1 MTVKDIQN
9 TSNYIG
15 TSYCCRYCCCYV
27 SIVFLMV
34 FFMIQIKAISSYT
47 GTKIIAK
54 VVILYKSH
62 TAFNTFISGI
72 IRSIGFFCCSFP
84 PRTFLPI
91 TTTVI
96 SITHRVMLQ
105 PRKFSFQCIECIVPV
120 STARS
125 NFCSISVRC
134 LIPPLLRSNTYCRS
148 FCGGGW

>member
-1 MTVKDIQN
+1 
-9 TSNYIG
+9 
-15 TSYCCRYCCCYV
+15 
-27 SIVFLMV
+27 MV

-54 VVILYKSH
+54 VVILYKSN
-62 TAFNTFISGI
+62 TACNTFVSGI

-91 TTTVI
+91 TTSVI

-105 PRKFSFQCIECIVPV
+105 PRIFSFQCIECIVPV

-134 LIPPLLRSNTYCRS
+134 LIPPLRSNTYCRS